1 MTIHTSN
8 SYLSPFDDHPQV
20 VVIGNFDGLHRG
32 HQALLKRAQA
42 HAERLGAACCVL
54 TFEPHPS
61 RFFGRDEPK
70 VIYSLQDKRA
80 LLEELGVER
89 ALFQRFEASFAGL
102 SPRAFVEEV
111 LVKALKARVVVV
123 GYDFAFGARR
133 AGRVSDLQEMCA
145 AWGVEVD
152 VIKAQA
158 HVEGERAYSS
168 TWVRSLIKEGALEEL
183 EGVLT
188 RPYHVRGVV
197 ARGYQRGRAL
207 GFPTANLALES
218 ELCPPPSVYAGWL
231 EWGEGPQPAVLSV
244 GDNPTFSDPHLLA
257 HKQPWSVEVHVIRP
271 AEAPPLDLYERPV
284 VLWFTQRLREMR
296 RFEGLEALKEQ
307 IGHDRDAASALLAR
321 STPPTWPSLS

>member
-1 MTIHTSN
+1 
-8 SYLSPFDDHPQV
+8 
-20 VVIGNFDGLHRG
+20 
-32 HQALLKRAQA
+32 
-42 HAERLGAACCVL
+42 VL

-70 VIYSLQDKRA
+70 VIYSLQDKLT
-80 LLEELGVER
+80 LLEALGVRR
-89 ALFQRFEASFAGL
+89 ALFQRFDAPFAGL

-111 LVKALKARVVVV
+111 LIKALKARVVIV

-133 AGRVSDLQEMCA
+133 AGRVGDLRALCA
-145 AWGVEVD
+145 EAGVEVD
-152 VIKAQA
+152 VVEAQA
-158 HVEGERAYSS
+158 QGEGERAYSS
-168 TWVRSLIKEGALEEL
+168 TWARALINEGALEAL

-188 RPYHVRGVV
+188 RPYHVRGAV

-257 HKQPWSVEVHVIRP
+257 HQQPWSVEVHVIRP
-271 AEAPPLDLYERPV
+271 PNAPPLDLYERPV
-284 VLWFTQRLREMR
+284 VLWFAQRLREMR
-296 RFEGLEALKEQ
+296 RFEGLEALKAQ
-307 IGHDRDAASALLAR
+307 IERDRDEARALLAER
-321 STPPTWPSLS
+321 PPPAWPSL